1 MKRIRK
7 PNEDL
12 EELLKELKIGDNSVY
27 DESTNYE
34 ITKVPNGFIYKNEYV
49 GLVFV
54 PDFPQEVQ
62 QVKPTVSVAGVK
74 NSVAK
79 VAPRKAVTK

>member
-1 MKRIRK
+1 MKTIRNK
-7 PNEDL
+7 NQDL
-12 EELLKELKIGDNSVY
+12 EEMLKELKIGEQSIY
-27 DESTNYE
+27 DEVSNYE

-54 PDFPQEVQ
+54 PDFSKGAGKAE
-62 QVKPTVSVAGVK
+62 VAGVP

-79 VAPRKAVTK
+79 TSPKKVVEK